1 MFGLAIT
8 YISLILLAQSAHS
21 ERYVLSRS
29 PHLLL
34 RMAGARR
41 YQQVFG
47 KHGFDYVMDYGASEG
62 RAHDSPVY
70 RVKSLPNGWYGWCID
85 IRYLV
90 DGWMMMPRA
99 WERLERFMRW
109 EYRKKYGRMPSEE
122 ELKRVM
128 SELYVSEMVRRNMER
143 AGAVMG
149 EGEVKVDG

>member
-1 MFGLAIT
+1 M
-8 YISLILLAQSAHS
+8 
-21 ERYVLSRS
+21 SRN

-62 RAHDSPVY
+62 RVHDSSAH

-90 DGWMMMPRA
+90 DSWMVMPRA
-99 WERLERFMRW
+99 WDRLERFMRW
-109 EYRKKYGRMPSEE
+109 EYKRKYGRMPSEE

-128 SELYVSEMVRRNMER
+128 SELYASEIMRRDMER
-143 AGAVMG
+143 AGAMMG